1 MSSTIVM
8 ALAKRSIVSI
18 GRMPAA
24 FVPSVIMPIV
34 FVIVFSG
41 AFSAITNLP
50 NFDTD
55 NILNWYAPMTILQGS
70 AFAGL
75 GTAFGTARDLEDGFF
90 DRLLLAPTSRL
101 SIMGGALVA
110 SVLRSFLPFALV
122 LIVSI
127 IGGATVPGGVAGVLC
142 LLVAS
147 SAIAFLA
154 GAWGLGLVYRVKSMS
169 AGPLIQ
175 VGIFL
180 TLFLSTAQV
189 PLDVMSGWL
198 HAVARWN
205 PMTPVLQLARAGFI
219 GSVEWGEVWPGII
232 ALVAGSAGLVWFAYR
247 GMRRLTP

>member
-1 MSSTIVM
+1 M
-8 ALAKRSIVSI
+8 ALAKRSIVGI

-50 NFDTD
+50 GFDTD

-90 DRLLLAPTSRL
+90 DRLLLAPTSRW
-101 SIMGGALVA
+101 SILVGSLVA
-110 SVLRSFLPFALV
+110 SVLRSLLPFCLV
-122 LIVSI
+122 LIVAVV
-127 IGGATVPGGVAGVLC
+127 GGATVPGGVAGVLC

-198 HAVARWN
+198 HAVARFN

-219 GSVEWGEVWPGII
+219 GSVEWGEVWPGTI
-232 ALVAGSAGLVWFAYR
+232 ALVAGGAGLVWFAYR

>member
-1 MSSTIVM
+1 
-8 ALAKRSIVSI
+8 
-18 GRMPAA
+18 
-24 FVPSVIMPIV
+24 
-34 FVIVFSG
+34 
-41 AFSAITNLP
+41 
-50 NFDTD
+50 
-55 NILNWYAPMTILQGS
+55 
-70 AFAGL
+70 
-75 GTAFGTARDLEDGFF
+75 
-90 DRLLLAPTSRL
+90 
-101 SIMGGALVA
+101 MGGALLA
-110 SVLRSFLPFALV
+110 SVLRSFLPFVLV
-122 LIVSI
+122 LIVSLV
-127 IGGATVPGGVAGVLC
+127 GGATVPGGIAGVLC

-232 ALVAGSAGLVWFAYR
+232 ALVAGGAGLVWFAYR

>member
-1 MSSTIVM
+1 MNGQIVL
-8 ALAKRSIVSI
+8 ALARRSIIGI

-90 DRLLLAPTSRL
+90 DRLLLAPTSRF
-101 SIMGGALVA
+101 SIMGGALLA
-110 SVLRSFLPFALV
+110 SMLRSLLPFVLV
-122 LIVSI
+122 LLVAV
-127 IGGATVPGGVAGVLC
+127 IGGASIPGGALGVLC
-142 LLVAS
+142 LLLAS
-147 SAIAFLA
+147 TSIAFLA

-189 PLDVMSGWL
+189 PLDVMQGWL
-198 HAVARWN
+198 HAVARVN

-219 GSVEWGEVWPGII
+219 GTVEWGEVWPGLI
-232 ALVAGSAGLVWFAYR
+232 ALAAAAAGLVWFAYR